1 MFIIITDRS
10 AERKGKSELFGREIS
25 YVPPCHNS
33 LIPQADAKCAIAS
46 DSSTK
51 ISEKFSQNSES
62 EFLSLFPHRHD
73 FLFADFPNLGESPN
87 WQTESRFPLSD
98 RKILQGGKLYGVRFG
113 THTYYLLIDIDFSS
127 RYHPE
132 QDRLAIEGIKGALEE
147 IGLVN
152 CVPIQSSDSGGI
164 HLYIPISEAQPSW
177 EISLLVKQKL
187 AAAGYRIA
195 PGHLEIFP
203 NPRGYS
209 DELSLYNG
217 HRLPLQQ
224 GSYLLN
230 KDFEPIF
237 STQEEFV
244 KRWKFA
250 QQNNTITNRQ
260 IKAQIKKLK
269 RNSYYPSRKAS
280 DFRNDL
286 EAVINLGWTGRGQTN
301 ELLGKIALKSYIF
314 DGLKGAPL
322 AMAIAD
328 TARSLPGY
336 DEYCQHQAEIDR
348 KARYWARSVER
359 DPNYYPHQE
368 KPKVPTLLE
377 ETASKPNQN
386 DLRAE
391 DSQNRIKAAKADLIA
406 KGELPDQITAREKAI
421 AASGISTRTLRK
433 YKEIWHPEYDKAIDH
448 TPEKALEIDLDQE
461 SLESLPDKDQYTL
474 APNKLVFA
482 IAAPQS
488 ASNLDASLAQG
499 GFGGDSDPAL
509 CPVEVSRKI
518 RETLNQIQQ
527 ANREREQAN
536 LQRQVSE
543 SSTET
548 TQKISRTRS
557 EKERLRLKH
566 WLESGDPLLVSEA
579 LKQLG
584 IYDWID
590 HPQNSVTSSYPG
602 SKITG

>member
-1 MFIIITDRS
+1 MNKTIPLPGFAPEKVTTVAHLLLAEAISVDNGQNSS
-10 AERKGKSELFGREIS
+10 AEGI
-25 YVPPCHNS
+25 
-33 LIPQADAKCAIAS
+33 IADAAGSKSSAILQ
-46 DSSTK
+46 K
-51 ISEKFSQNSES
+51 ISQSSES

-73 FLFADFPNLGESPN
+73 FLFADFPNPGESPN

-98 RKILQGGKLYGVRFG
+98 RKILQGGKLHGVRFG
-113 THTYYLLIDIDFSS
+113 THTDYLLLDIDFSS
-127 RYHPE
+127 RYHLK

-147 IGLVN
+147 IGLVDY
-152 CVPIQSSDSGGI
+152 VLIQSSDSGGI
-164 HLYIPISEAQPSW
+164 HLFIPISESQPSW
-177 EISLLVKQKL
+177 EISLLVTLRLK
-187 AAAGYRIA
+187 AAGYLIA

-230 KDFEPIF
+230 KDFESIF

-260 IKAQIKKLK
+260 IKAQIKKLN
-269 RNSYYPSRKAS
+269 RNSYYPSKKAS

-301 ELLGKIALKSYIF
+301 ELLGKIALKAYIF
-314 DGLKGAPL
+314 DGLEGTPL

-336 DEYCQHQAEIDR
+336 DEYCQHQSEIDR
-348 KARYWARSVER
+348 KSRYWARSVER
-359 DPNYYPHQE
+359 DPKYYPYQE
-368 KPKVPTLLE
+368 KPKGSTLLE
-377 ETASKPNQN
+377 ATASKPNQN

-391 DSQNRIKAAKADLIA
+391 DSQKRIKTAKADLIA

-421 AASGISTRTLRK
+421 AAFGISTHTLQK
-433 YKEIWHPEYDKAIDH
+433 YKKIWHPKYDEVIDH
-448 TPEKALEIDLDQE
+448 TSEKALEIDLDQE
-461 SLESLPDKDQYTL
+461 SPESLSDIDQYTL
-474 APNKLVFA
+474 APNKLVSA

-488 ASNLDASLAQG
+488 AGNLDNSLAQG
-499 GFGGDSDPAL
+499 GSGGDSGSAP
-509 CPVEVSRKI
+509 CPPEVSRKI
-518 RETLNQIQQ
+518 RETLNRTNQ

-543 SSTET
+543 SSPEK
-548 TQKISRTRS
+548 TQKISRIRS

-566 WLESGDPLLVSEA
+566 WLASGDPLLVSEA

-584 IYDWID
+584 GHDRIN
-590 HPQNSVTSSYPG
+590 HPQTFLPP
-602 SKITG
+602 